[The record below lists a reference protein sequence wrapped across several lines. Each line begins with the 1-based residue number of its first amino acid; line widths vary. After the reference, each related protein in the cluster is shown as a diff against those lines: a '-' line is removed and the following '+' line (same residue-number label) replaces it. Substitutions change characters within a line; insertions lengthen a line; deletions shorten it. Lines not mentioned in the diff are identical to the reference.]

1 MIMKK
6 KAILN
11 TKEIQYNIGMK
22 QFKCTYI
29 EWDTEDGAEQV
40 DLPTSTTIEAEN
52 EEDIADA
59 LSDKY
64 GWCVK
69 YLNIARE

>member
-1 MIMKK
+1 
-6 KAILN
+6 
-11 TKEIQYNIGMK
+11 MK
-22 QFKCTYI
+22 QFKFTYI
-29 EWDTEDGAEQV
+29 EWDTDGEQV

-59 LSDKY
+59 LSDKF

-69 YLNIARE
+69 YLTIARE

>member
-1 MIMKK
+1 
-6 KAILN
+6 
-11 TKEIQYNIGMK
+11 MK

-29 EWDTEDGAEQV
+29 EWDTEDGGEQV

-69 YLNIARE
+69 YLTIARE

>member
-1 MIMKK
+1 
-6 KAILN
+6 
-11 TKEIQYNIGMK
+11 MK

-29 EWDTEDGAEQV
+29 EWDTDGEQV

-59 LSDKY
+59 LSDKF

-69 YLNIARE
+69 YLTIARE